1 MGKSSNSSEKIDFGF
16 SQIARDEKSGRVA
29 DVFTSVADKYDLM
42 NDALSLGVH
51 RIWKSL
57 LLDRLAP
64 SPKMRLVDVAGGTG
78 DISFGFLER
87 GGGEALVC
95 DINPA
100 MLGAGRNRDKA
111 ETFGDKARWL
121 CGNAESL
128 PLPNRSVDAY
138 TITFGIRNVTDRDA
152 ALREAW
158 RVLRPGGHFLCL
170 EFSEPETPGLDK
182 LYDIY
187 SFNLF
192 PRIGSLIAGDAES
205 YQYLAES
212 IRMFP
217 KPKDFAKQIE
227 AAGLGQVNLHNL
239 SGGIATLYSAWRI

>member
-1 MGKSSNSSEKIDFGF
+1 MTEKNTIPDEIDFGF
-16 SQIARDEKSGRVA
+16 EKVAREEKSARVA
-29 DVFTSVADKYDLM
+29 EVFTSVADKYDVM

-57 LLDRLAP
+57 LMDRLDP
-64 SPKMRLVDVAGGTG
+64 RENMTLLDVAGGTG
-78 DISFGFLER
+78 DISFGFLKR
-87 GGGEALVC
+87 GGGKAIVC

-100 MLGAGRNRDKA
+100 MLAAGQKRKEAAQYEDRL
-111 ETFGDKARWL
+111 TWL
-121 CGNAESL
+121 CGNAEVLSL
-128 PLPNRSVDAY
+128 PDRSVDAY

-158 RVLRPGGHFLCL
+158 RVLKPGGHFLCL

-182 LYDIY
+182 IYDLY
-187 SFNLF
+187 SFKLF
-192 PRIGSLIAGDAES
+192 PRLGAMIAGDAES

-217 KPKDFAKQIE
+217 RPKDFAKQIE
-227 AAGLGQVNLHNL
+227 RAGLSQVSFHNL
-239 SGGIATLYSAWRI
+239 SGGIATLYSAWRT